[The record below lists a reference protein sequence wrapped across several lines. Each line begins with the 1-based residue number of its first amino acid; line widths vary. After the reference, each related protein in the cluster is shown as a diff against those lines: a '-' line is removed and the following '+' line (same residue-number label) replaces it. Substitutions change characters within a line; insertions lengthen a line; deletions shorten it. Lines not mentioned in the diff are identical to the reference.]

1 MEPITITLAHP
12 ITIGAETIESLQFA
26 RPLCA
31 GDMRGVPVGNMCF
44 EHITLVAGR
53 MCGQPPKVME
63 SLQGEDFTAV
73 VDLMT
78 RFLASGRKTG
88 SSA

>member
-1 MEPITITLAHP
+1 MEALTINLEHP
-12 ITIGAETIESLQFA
+12 ITMGTETIEHLHFA

-53 MCGQPPKVME
+53 LCGQPPKVME

-73 VDLMT
+73 VDVMT
-78 RFLASGRKTG
+78 LFLGSGRKTG
-88 SSA
+88 SNA